1 MNKIFSNKVK
11 LLMISLIE
19 FWHFVFVWFDSK
31 NVELKLSS
39 SLSSHRRP
47 HNPRS
52 LHKALYSFVLLLIL
66 YNFKSFIED
75 ITRWREDM
83 NFMFEWQEQYLTSE
97 RTMKLLTLGAGQ
109 LWVHMFP

>member
-1 MNKIFSNKVK
+1 
-11 LLMISLIE
+11 MISLIE
-19 FWHFVFVWFDSK
+19 FWNFVFVWFDIK

-66 YNFKSFIED
+66 YNFKSFITF
-75 ITRWREDM
+75 ISHIRL
-83 NFMFEWQEQYLTSE
+83 QYHLS
-97 RTMKLLTLGAGQ
+97 
-109 LWVHMFP
+109 